1 MAGLILACCEQEKNF
16 TDVWMRSTPSVMMNY
31 ACAYTYTGAWKI
43 HSIIFLFTKVCTFT
57 AHSAHRGIYYF
68 IYSRRHIIQRGQHC
82 WIELCYAFAAVAH
95 QESNANEFV
104 LASRML
110 IALAQS
116 IIIIISPSVS
126 NARILTSPHTWE
138 SPLSAAAAAPN
149 MESNAAESA
158 CMRRGDM
165 LAIL

>member
-1 MAGLILACCEQEKNF
+1 
-16 TDVWMRSTPSVMMNY
+16 MRSTPSVMMNY
-31 ACAYTYTGAWKI
+31 ACAHI
-43 HSIIFLFTKVCTFT
+43 HILVLEKSTALFFIYKGLHIHRAPGHLYIILC
-57 AHSAHRGIYYF
+57 SAHHAYAQTLYNEDTTAR
-68 IYSRRHIIQRGQHC
+68 

-116 IIIIISPSVS
+116 IIIIISPSESVS
-126 NARILTSPHTWE
+126 NAPRALTSAPPHRA
-138 SPLSAAAAAPN
+138 LSPN
-149 MESNAAESA
+149 MESNAAVRKCSMHA
-158 CMRRGDM
+158 ARGDM